1 LGFPIRKSPDRRLL
15 ASPRG
20 LSQLTTSFIA
30 CLRQGIHTHAL
41 SSLTIKSNSNT
52 NFKMSISCACPL
64 SGRDV
69 PLNYKSFCRQIAA
82 LLVVN
87 NARQI
92 FDCQRSDFFAAGS
105 PAVAEEIENYLI
117 CCQTRLPSVSY
128 RIKFLCMVGLGRF
141 ELPTS
146 PLSGVR
152 SNQLSYRP

>member
-1 LGFPIRKSPDRRLL
+1 MGFPIRKSPDRRLL

-52 NFKMSISCACPL
+52 KFRNVFSCACLL

-69 PLNYKSFCRQIAA
+69 PSNLKGSCRQMAA

-92 FDCQRSDFFAAGS
+92 FDCQRSDFLTRSTLAPPGTYLDKIQIRRSRKSKITLS
-105 PAVAEEIENYLI
+105 PARKIWL
-117 CCQTRLPSVSY
+117 QTKLPSVSAALLLMY
-128 RIKFLCMVGLGRF
+128 GG
-141 ELPTS
+141 P
-146 PLSGVR
+146 G
-152 SNQLSYRP
+152 